1 MFGAIDAVT
10 EPLPIKVDVNAGM
23 FVNPLPSPL
32 KLPLNE
38 PVNEPVKFALP
49 INEPLNEPVAL
60 FTVKTS
66 LIPTEPVSC
75 WLSEL
80 LSPNILEPDE

>member
-10 EPLPIKVDVNAGM
+10 EPLPIKVDVNAGI

-49 INEPLNEPVAL
+49 LNEPVNEPVAL
-60 FTVKTS
+60 FTVKIS
-66 LIPTEPVSC
+66 LIPTEPVNCCLFVPSF
-75 WLSEL
+75 
-80 LSPNILEPDE
+80 PNILEPDE